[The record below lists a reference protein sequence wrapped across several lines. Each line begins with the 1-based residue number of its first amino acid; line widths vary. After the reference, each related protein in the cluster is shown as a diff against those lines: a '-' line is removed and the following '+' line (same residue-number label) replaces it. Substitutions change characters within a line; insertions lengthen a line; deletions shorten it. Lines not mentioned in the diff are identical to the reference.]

1 MTKCVDCGKQHM
13 RCPDCQ
19 KKYKKNHSRN
29 RYLKQKEERKH
40 LYEETHHGA
49 IINGHEQICKVMGS
63 CFYGNSGKDGCAYA
77 LEMGKTRLSQ
87 GLYIVDGK
95 CPAYKRK
102 KKGESPN
109 RIKPATM
116 FGFANKQMAI
126 EGWNQR
132 CDEREVLDGKS

>member
-1 MTKCVDCGKQHM
+1 MTKCVDCGKEFVKRSHQHM

-29 RYLKQKEERKH
+29 RYLKQKAERKQ

-87 GLYIVDGK
+87 RLYIVDGK

-116 FGFANKQMAI
+116 QKSDTWAEYTDHNFG
-126 EGWNQR
+126 
-132 CDEREVLDGKS
+132 EV